1 MVPFT
6 RHYWESVLVSPSPC
20 LLVRYGESMS
30 SFSNP
35 HFMYLF
41 ALKSGKKKLA
51 YGESP
56 EDALNILRIR
66 LGEQEMSEI
75 LTDQFIKINQ
85 RELQQYVGE
94 LG

>member
-1 MVPFT
+1 
-6 RHYWESVLVSPSPC
+6 
-20 LLVRYGESMS
+20 MS

-41 ALKSGKKKLA
+41 EMKNGKQKLA

-66 LGEQEMSEI
+66 LTDEEMAEI
-75 LTDQFIKINQ
+75 LPDKFTKISQ
-85 RELQQYVGE
+85 RKMQEHVDN

>member
-1 MVPFT
+1 
-6 RHYWESVLVSPSPC
+6 
-20 LLVRYGESMS
+20 MS

-41 ALKSGKKKLA
+41 EMKNGKQKLA

-56 EDALNILRIR
+56 EDALEILRVR
-66 LGEQEMSEI
+66 
-75 LTDQFIKINQ
+75 LTDEEMALILPDQYKKINQ
-85 RELQQYVGE
+85 RKLHQHVDN